1 MRSSEGEQ
9 VNAQARIE
17 DAMAR
22 LGRNM
27 SKVRE
32 DPQAVLDG
40 RFKGVSSSGGVT
52 VVVDSLGRVED
63 VRLAPGTCG
72 RCGETELASEIV
84 EASTAARRAAEEL
97 DFDEER
103 PARPVSGREP
113 LEPVEEEDF
122 SRRSFLESDW

>member
-1 MRSSEGEQ
+1 MD
-9 VNAQARIE
+9 AQARIE
-17 DAMAR
+17 EAMAQ

-27 SKVRE
+27 PKVRA

-40 RFKGVSSSGGVT
+40 RFTGVSSSGGVT
-52 VVVDSLGRVED
+52 VVVDSLGRVEE
-63 VRLAPGTCG
+63 VRLAPGACS
-72 RCGETELASEIV
+72 RYGETELASEVV

-97 DFDEER
+97 DFDAER
-103 PARPVSGREP
+103 PERPVSGREP